1 MRFPRHDLHTLTGV
15 YALDAVDGAERDLFE
30 HHLRRCR
37 PCGNEVR
44 GLAETATELAMA
56 AALPPPPR
64 VKEHVLAAAAVTRQ
78 LPPAVDQPG
87 RTLRWTPRQVFRQSW
102 TPRLAAAVA
111 VVSLAV
117 AVALGAV
124 GLHTRHEL
132 DSARAQNQALAAVL
146 AAPDA
151 RIMTEAVTN
160 GGTATVVV
168 SRAEGKL
175 VFTTA
180 GLPRLPASKVYE
192 LWLIPIDSPN
202 PIPAGTFHPDP
213 RGFATVVLP
222 DLPKGVYA
230 KMFAVTVEDDGPGLA
245 PELRAAVLQRGA
257 RIDEN
262 APGSGLG
269 LTLARQIARAHGGDV
284 SLANLAAG
292 GLRAR
297 VSLPLAL

>member
-1 MRFPRHDLHTLTGV
+1 MRFRRHDLHTLTGV

-56 AALPPPPR
+56 AAMPPPPR

-78 LPPAVDQPG
+78 LPPVVDRPG

-102 TPRLAAAVA
+102 TPRLATAVA

-151 RIMTEAVTN
+151 RIMTEAVKN

-168 SRAEGKL
+168 SRVEGKL

-192 LWLIPIDSPN
+192 LWLMGPPRIRRAGLLPAPASGRTAPVLASGLAAGDSV
-202 PIPAGTFHPDP
+202 G
-213 RGFATVVLP
+213 
-222 DLPKGVYA
+222 
-230 KMFAVTVEDDGPGLA
+230 VTVEP
-245 PELRAAVLQRGA
+245 
-257 RIDEN
+257 
-262 APGSGLG
+262 
-269 LTLARQIARAHGGDV
+269 
-284 SLANLAAG
+284 AG
-292 GLRAR
+292 GTSQPTTSPIVVMSLRT
-297 VSLPLAL
+297 

>member
-1 MRFPRHDLHTLTGV
+1 VRFRRHDLHTLTGV

-56 AALPPPPR
+56 AAMPPPPR

-78 LPPAVDQPG
+78 LPPAVDRPG

-132 DSARAQNQALAAVL
+132 DSARAQDQALAAVL
-146 AAPDA
+146 AVAIAVSGVGYLALSDA
-151 RIMTEAVTN
+151 A
-160 GGTATVVV
+160 
-168 SRAEGKL
+168 
-175 VFTTA
+175 
-180 GLPRLPASKVYE
+180 AS
-192 LWLIPIDSPN
+192 
-202 PIPAGTFHPDP
+202 
-213 RGFATVVLP
+213 
-222 DLPKGVYA
+222 
-230 KMFAVTVEDDGPGLA
+230 
-245 PELRAAVLQRGA
+245 AAW
-257 RIDEN
+257 
-262 APGSGLG
+262 
-269 LTLARQIARAHGGDV
+269 
-284 SLANLAAG
+284 
-292 GLRAR
+292 
-297 VSLPLAL
+297 VSLPLLIVFITASGLATARLRR

>member
-64 VKEHVLAAAAVTRQ
+64 VKDRVLAATAVTRQ
-78 LPPAVDQPG
+78 LPPAVDRPS
-87 RTLRWTPRQVFRQSW
+87 RTPRWTPRQTVRPSW

-117 AVALGAV
+117 AVVLGAV
-124 GLHTRHEL
+124 GLRTRREL
-132 DSARAQNQALAAVL
+132 DSARAQDQAIAAVL

-151 RIMTEAVTN
+151 HIMSRATTD

-168 SRAEGKL
+168 SRVEGKI

-192 LWLIPIDSPN
+192 LWLMGPPRIRRAGLLPAPAAGRTAPVLASGLVTGDSV
-202 PIPAGTFHPDP
+202 G
-213 RGFATVVLP
+213 
-222 DLPKGVYA
+222 
-230 KMFAVTVEDDGPGLA
+230 VTVEP
-245 PELRAAVLQRGA
+245 
-257 RIDEN
+257 
-262 APGSGLG
+262 
-269 LTLARQIARAHGGDV
+269 
-284 SLANLAAG
+284 AG
-292 GLRAR
+292 GTSRPTTSPIVVMSLRT
-297 VSLPLAL
+297 

>member
-1 MRFPRHDLHTLTGV
+1 MRFRRHDLHTLTGV

-64 VKEHVLAAAAVTRQ
+64 VKERVLAAAAGARQ
-78 LPPAVDQPG
+78 LPPVVDRPG
-87 RTLRWTPRQVFRQSW
+87 RTSRRAMSPAARQSRRARRPSW
-102 TPRLAAAVA
+102 TPRLAAAMA

-124 GLHTRHEL
+124 GLRTQHEL
-132 DSARAQNQALAAVL
+132 DSARAQNQAIAAVL

-151 RIMTEAVTN
+151 RIMTRATTD

-168 SRAEGKL
+168 SRVEGKL
-175 VFTTA
+175 VFTTR

-192 LWLIPIDSPN
+192 LWLMGPPEVRRAGLLPAPTSGRTAPVLASGLAAGDSV
-202 PIPAGTFHPDP
+202 G
-213 RGFATVVLP
+213 
-222 DLPKGVYA
+222 
-230 KMFAVTVEDDGPGLA
+230 VTVEP
-245 PELRAAVLQRGA
+245 
-257 RIDEN
+257 
-262 APGSGLG
+262 
-269 LTLARQIARAHGGDV
+269 
-284 SLANLAAG
+284 AG
-292 GLRAR
+292 GTSQPTTSPIVVMSLRT
-297 VSLPLAL
+297 

>member
-1 MRFPRHDLHTLTGV
+1 MRLRRHDLHTLTGV
-15 YALDAVDGAERDLFE
+15 YALDAVDGTERDLFE

-64 VKEHVLAAAAVTRQ
+64 VKERVLAATAVTRQ
-78 LPPAVDQPG
+78 LPPAVDRPG
-87 RTLRWTPRQVFRQSW
+87 RIQRWMPRRAGRPAVRPSW

-117 AVALGAV
+117 AVVLGAV
-124 GLHTRHEL
+124 GLRARQAL
-132 DSARAQNQALAAVL
+132 DSARAQDQAIVAVL

-151 RIMTEAVTN
+151 RIMSRATTD

-168 SRAEGKL
+168 SRAEGKV

-192 LWLIPIDSPN
+192 LWLMGPPKIRRAGLLPAPAAGRTAPVLASGLAAGDSV
-202 PIPAGTFHPDP
+202 G
-213 RGFATVVLP
+213 
-222 DLPKGVYA
+222 
-230 KMFAVTVEDDGPGLA
+230 VTVEPAGGTSRPTTA
-245 PELRAAVLQRGA
+245 PIVVMALRA
-257 RIDEN
+257 
-262 APGSGLG
+262 
-269 LTLARQIARAHGGDV
+269 
-284 SLANLAAG
+284 
-292 GLRAR
+292 
-297 VSLPLAL
+297 

>member
-1 MRFPRHDLHTLTGV
+1 MRFSRHDLHTLTGV
-15 YALDAVDGAERDLFE
+15 YALDAVDGSERDLFE

-44 GLAETATELAMA
+44 SLAETATGLAMA

-64 VKEHVLAAAAVTRQ
+64 VKERVLAACAVTRQ
-78 LPPAVDQPG
+78 LPPAIDRPSRPV
-87 RTLRWTPRQVFRQSW
+87 RWAPRQALRRSW

-124 GLHTRHEL
+124 GLRTRQEL
-132 DSARAQNQALAAVL
+132 DSARAQDQAIAAVL

-151 RIMTEAVTN
+151 RIMSRATTD

-168 SRAEGKL
+168 SRVEGKV

-192 LWLIPIDSPN
+192 LWLMGPPKIRRAGLLPSPAAGRTAPVLASGLVAGDSV
-202 PIPAGTFHPDP
+202 G
-213 RGFATVVLP
+213 
-222 DLPKGVYA
+222 
-230 KMFAVTVEDDGPGLA
+230 VTVEP
-245 PELRAAVLQRGA
+245 
-257 RIDEN
+257 
-262 APGSGLG
+262 
-269 LTLARQIARAHGGDV
+269 
-284 SLANLAAG
+284 AG
-292 GLRAR
+292 GTSRPTTAPIVVMALR
-297 VSLPLAL
+297 V